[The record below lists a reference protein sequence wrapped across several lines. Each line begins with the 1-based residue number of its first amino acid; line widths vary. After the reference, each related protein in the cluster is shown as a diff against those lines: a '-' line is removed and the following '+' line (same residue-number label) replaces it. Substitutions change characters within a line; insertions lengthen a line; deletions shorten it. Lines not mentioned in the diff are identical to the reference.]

1 MDPSLNN
8 LNRTN
13 NLLSIMVVVLVFYLL
28 KILSFIFIPLT
39 FGMFMAL
46 LFLPIMR
53 WLRTKGLPKWLSIGV
68 VIGIIALILKL
79 FGELVKLSSREIINA
94 DSNFFQKAE
103 SKFTILVGNVE
114 GFFGIE
120 RIGNDNVLL
129 HYLSQANVFG
139 NFGNTLD
146 FIGDTLTMALMTIF
160 FGVLLLMDSFN
171 FERVLTKAIFKSKTM
186 SIRTFLKIEKD
197 IARFLIV
204 KFLVSFG
211 TGVGFSIAC
220 YSFDVSFPIFWG
232 VFAFLINF
240 VQMVGSVIS
249 VVLLSIFAFVEIEAY
264 TVLLVFSLII
274 TGVQVLFGAVLEP
287 IFMGKTFSLN
297 VVTVLVMLMFWGFI
311 WGVPGLIMAIPIT
324 VILKIILEQIPSTR
338 MMAEMMSGGSK
349 G

>member
-1 MDPSLNN
+1 MGPSLNN

-13 NLLSIMVVVLVFYLL
+13 NLLTIMVVVLIFYLL

-79 FGELVKLSSREIINA
+79 FGELIKLSSREIINA

-103 SKFTILVGNVE
+103 SKFTLLIGNVE
-114 GFFGIE
+114 SFLGIE

-171 FERVLTKAIFKSKTM
+171 FERVLTKAIFKSKSM

-297 VVTVLVMLMFWGFI
+297 VVTVLVMLMLWGFI

-349 G
+349 V

>member
-1 MDPSLNN
+1 
-8 LNRTN
+8 
-13 NLLSIMVVVLVFYLL
+13 MVVVLVFYLL

-68 VIGIIALILKL
+68 IIGIIALILKL

-94 DSNFFQKAE
+94 DSHFFQKAE
-103 SKFTILVGNVE
+103 SKFTLLIGNVE
-114 GFFGIE
+114 SFFGIE

-171 FERVLTKAIFKSKTM
+171 FERVLTKAIFKSKSM

-264 TVLLVFSLII
+264 TVLLAFSLTI

-297 VVTVLVMLMFWGFI
+297 VVTVLVMLMLWGFI

-349 G
+349 V

>member
-103 SKFTILVGNVE
+103 SKVTILVGNVE

-171 FERVLTKAIFKSKTM
+171 FERVLTKAIFKSKSM

>member
-1 MDPSLNN
+1 MSPSLNN

-120 RIGNDNVLL
+120 RIGNDNVLI

-297 VVTVLVMLMFWGFI
+297 VVTVLVMLMLWGFI

>member
-1 MDPSLNN
+1 MSPSLNN

-120 RIGNDNVLL
+120 RIGNDNVLI

-171 FERVLTKAIFKSKTM
+171 FERVLTKAIFKSKSM

-297 VVTVLVMLMFWGFI
+297 VVTVLVMLMLWGFI

>member
-1 MDPSLNN
+1 
-8 LNRTN
+8 
-13 NLLSIMVVVLVFYLL
+13 MVVVLVFYLL

-103 SKFTILVGNVE
+103 SKVTILVGNVE

-171 FERVLTKAIFKSKTM
+171 FERVLTKAIFKSKSM

-274 TGVQVLFGAVLEP
+274 TGVQVLFG
-287 IFMGKTFSLN
+287 
-297 VVTVLVMLMFWGFI
+297 
-311 WGVPGLIMAIPIT
+311 
-324 VILKIILEQIPSTR
+324 
-338 MMAEMMSGGSK
+338 
-349 G
+349 

>member
-1 MDPSLNN
+1 
-8 LNRTN
+8 
-13 NLLSIMVVVLVFYLL
+13 
-28 KILSFIFIPLT
+28 
-39 FGMFMAL
+39 MAL

-68 VIGIIALILKL
+68 IIGIIALILKL

-94 DSNFFQKAE
+94 DSHFFQKAE
-103 SKFTILVGNVE
+103 SKFTLLIGNVE
-114 GFFGIE
+114 SFFGIE

-171 FERVLTKAIFKSKTM
+171 FERVLTKAIFKSKSM

-264 TVLLVFSLII
+264 TVLLAFSLTI

-297 VVTVLVMLMFWGFI
+297 VVTVLVMLMLWGFI

-349 G
+349 V

>member
-1 MDPSLNN
+1 MSPSLNN

>member
-1 MDPSLNN
+1 MSPSLNN

-171 FERVLTKAIFKSKTM
+171 FERVLTKAIFKSKSM

-297 VVTVLVMLMFWGFI
+297 VVTVLVMLMLWGFI

>member
-1 MDPSLNN
+1 MGPSLNN

-13 NLLSIMVVVLVFYLL
+13 NLLTIMVVVLIFYLL

-79 FGELVKLSSREIINA
+79 FGELIKLSSREIINA

-103 SKFTILVGNVE
+103 SKFTLLIGNVE
-114 GFFGIE
+114 SFLGIE

-171 FERVLTKAIFKSKTM
+171 FERVLTKAIFKSKSM

-264 TVLLVFSLII
+264 TVLLAFSLII

-297 VVTVLVMLMFWGFI
+297 VVTVLVMLMLWGFI

-349 G
+349 V

>member
-1 MDPSLNN
+1 
-8 LNRTN
+8 
-13 NLLSIMVVVLVFYLL
+13 
-28 KILSFIFIPLT
+28 
-39 FGMFMAL
+39 
-46 LFLPIMR
+46 
-53 WLRTKGLPKWLSIGV
+53 
-68 VIGIIALILKL
+68 
-79 FGELVKLSSREIINA
+79 
-94 DSNFFQKAE
+94 
-103 SKFTILVGNVE
+103 
-114 GFFGIE
+114 
-120 RIGNDNVLL
+120 
-129 HYLSQANVFG
+129 
-139 NFGNTLD
+139 
-146 FIGDTLTMALMTIF
+146 
-160 FGVLLLMDSFN
+160 
-171 FERVLTKAIFKSKTM
+171 M

>member
-103 SKFTILVGNVE
+103 SKVTILVGNVE

>member
-103 SKFTILVGNVE
+103 SKVTILVGNVE

-171 FERVLTKAIFKSKTM
+171 FERVLTKAIFKSKSM

-211 TGVGFSIAC
+211 TGVGFTIAC

>member
-1 MDPSLNN
+1 
-8 LNRTN
+8 
-13 NLLSIMVVVLVFYLL
+13 
-28 KILSFIFIPLT
+28 LT

-103 SKFTILVGNVE
+103 SKVTILVGNVE

-171 FERVLTKAIFKSKTM
+171 FERVLTKAIFKSKSM

>member
-1 MDPSLNN
+1 MSSSLNN

-13 NLLSIMVVVLVFYLL
+13 NLLLIMVVVLVFYLL

-68 VIGIIALILKL
+68 IIEIIALILKL

-94 DSNFFQKAE
+94 DSHFFQKAE
-103 SKFTILVGNVE
+103 SKFTLLIGNVE
-114 GFFGIE
+114 SFFGIE

-139 NFGNTLD
+139 NFGNTFD

-171 FERVLTKAIFKSKTM
+171 FERVLTKAIFKSKSM

-264 TVLLVFSLII
+264 TVLLAFSLTI

-297 VVTVLVMLMFWGFI
+297 VVTVLVMLMLWGFI

-349 G
+349 V

>member
-1 MDPSLNN
+1 MGPSLNN

-13 NLLSIMVVVLVFYLL
+13 NLLTIMVVVLVFYLL

-68 VIGIIALILKL
+68 IIGIIALILKL

-94 DSNFFQKAE
+94 DSHFFQKAE
-103 SKFTILVGNVE
+103 SKFTLLVGNIE
-114 GFFGIE
+114 SFFGIE

-146 FIGDTLTMALMTIF
+146 FIGDTLTMVLMTIF

-171 FERVLTKAIFKSKTM
+171 FERVLTKAIFKSKSM

-264 TVLLVFSLII
+264 TVLLAFSLII

-297 VVTVLVMLMFWGFI
+297 VVTVLVMLMLWGFI

-349 G
+349 V

>member
-103 SKFTILVGNVE
+103 SKVTILVGNVE

-120 RIGNDNVLL
+120 RIGDDNVLL

-171 FERVLTKAIFKSKTM
+171 FERVLTKAIFKSKSM

>member
-1 MDPSLNN
+1 
-8 LNRTN
+8 
-13 NLLSIMVVVLVFYLL
+13 MVVVLVFYLL

-68 VIGIIALILKL
+68 IIGIIALILKL

-94 DSNFFQKAE
+94 DSHFFQKAE
-103 SKFTILVGNVE
+103 SKFTLLIGNVE
-114 GFFGIE
+114 SFFGIE
-120 RIGNDNVLL
+120 RTGNDNVLF

-171 FERVLTKAIFKSKTM
+171 FERVLTKAIFKSKSM

-264 TVLLVFSLII
+264 TVLLAFSLTI

-297 VVTVLVMLMFWGFI
+297 VVTVLVMLMLWGFI

-349 G
+349 V

>member
-171 FERVLTKAIFKSKTM
+171 FERVLTKAIFKSKSM

>member
-1 MDPSLNN
+1 MSPSLNN

-220 YSFDVSFPIFWG
+220 YCFDVSFPIFWG

>member
-1 MDPSLNN
+1 MSSSLNN

-13 NLLSIMVVVLVFYLL
+13 NLLLIMVVVLVFYLL

-53 WLRTKGLPKWLSIGV
+53 WLRTKGLPNWLSIGV
-68 VIGIIALILKL
+68 IIGIIALILKL

-94 DSNFFQKAE
+94 DSHFFQKAE
-103 SKFTILVGNVE
+103 SKFTLLIGNVE
-114 GFFGIE
+114 SFFGIE

-171 FERVLTKAIFKSKTM
+171 FERVLTKAIFKSKSM

-264 TVLLVFSLII
+264 TVLLAFSLTI

-297 VVTVLVMLMFWGFI
+297 VVTVLVMLMLWGFI

-349 G
+349 V

>member
-1 MDPSLNN
+1 
-8 LNRTN
+8 
-13 NLLSIMVVVLVFYLL
+13 MVVVLIFYLL

-68 VIGIIALILKL
+68 IIGIIALILKL

-94 DSNFFQKAE
+94 DSHFFQKAE
-103 SKFTILVGNVE
+103 SKFTLLIGNVE
-114 GFFGIE
+114 SFFGIE

-171 FERVLTKAIFKSKTM
+171 FERVLTKAIFKSKSM

-264 TVLLVFSLII
+264 TVLLAFSLII

-297 VVTVLVMLMFWGFI
+297 VVTVLVMLMLWGFI

-349 G
+349 V

>member
-1 MDPSLNN
+1 MSSSLNN

-13 NLLSIMVVVLVFYLL
+13 NLLLIMVVVLVFYLL

-68 VIGIIALILKL
+68 IIGIIALILKL

-94 DSNFFQKAE
+94 DSHFFQKAE
-103 SKFTILVGNVE
+103 SKFTLLIGNVE
-114 GFFGIE
+114 SFFGIE

-171 FERVLTKAIFKSKTM
+171 FERVLTKAVFKSKTM

-264 TVLLVFSLII
+264 TVLLAFSLTI

-297 VVTVLVMLMFWGFI
+297 VVTVLVMLMLWGFI

-349 G
+349 V

>member
-1 MDPSLNN
+1 MSSSLNN

-13 NLLSIMVVVLVFYLL
+13 NLLLIMVVVLVFYLL

-68 VIGIIALILKL
+68 IIGIIALILKL

-94 DSNFFQKAE
+94 DSHFFQKAE
-103 SKFTILVGNVE
+103 SKFTLLIGNVE
-114 GFFGIE
+114 SFFGIE

-171 FERVLTKAIFKSKTM
+171 FERVLTKAIFKSKSM

-264 TVLLVFSLII
+264 TVLLAFSLAI

-297 VVTVLVMLMFWGFI
+297 VVTVLVMLMLWGFI

-349 G
+349 V

>member
-1 MDPSLNN
+1 MSSSLNN

-13 NLLSIMVVVLVFYLL
+13 NLLSIMVVVLVFHLL

-53 WLRTKGLPKWLSIGV
+53 WLRTKGLPKWLSIAV
-68 VIGIIALILKL
+68 VIGIIGLILKV
-79 FGELVKLSSREIINA
+79 FGELVRLSSREIINV

-103 SKFTILVGNVE
+103 SKLTILIGNVE
-114 GFFGIE
+114 SFFGIE

-139 NFGNTLD
+139 NFGYTLD
-146 FIGDTLTMALMTIF
+146 FVGDTLTMALMTIF

-171 FERVLTKAIFKSKTM
+171 FERVLTKAIFKSKSM

-211 TGVGFSIAC
+211 TGVGFTIAC

-249 VVLLSIFAFVEIEAY
+249 VVVLSIFAFVEIESY
-264 TVLLVFSLII
+264 SVLLVFSLII
-274 TGVQVLFGAVLEP
+274 TAVQVLFGAVLEP
-287 IFMGKTFSLN
+287 IFMGKTFSVN

-349 G
+349 D

>member
-1 MDPSLNN
+1 
-8 LNRTN
+8 
-13 NLLSIMVVVLVFYLL
+13 
-28 KILSFIFIPLT
+28 
-39 FGMFMAL
+39 MAL

-68 VIGIIALILKL
+68 IIVIIALILKL

-94 DSNFFQKAE
+94 DSHFFQKAE
-103 SKFTILVGNVE
+103 SKFTLLIGNVE
-114 GFFGIE
+114 SFFGIE

-171 FERVLTKAIFKSKTM
+171 FERVLTKAIFKSKSM

-264 TVLLVFSLII
+264 TVLLAFSLTI

-297 VVTVLVMLMFWGFI
+297 VVTVLVMLMLWGFI

-349 G
+349 V

>member
-1 MDPSLNN
+1 MSSSLNN

-13 NLLSIMVVVLVFYLL
+13 NLLLIMVVVLVFYLL

-68 VIGIIALILKL
+68 IIVIIALILKL

-94 DSNFFQKAE
+94 DSHFFQKAE
-103 SKFTILVGNVE
+103 SKFTLLIGNVE
-114 GFFGIE
+114 SFFGIE

-171 FERVLTKAIFKSKTM
+171 FERVLTKAIFKSKSM

-264 TVLLVFSLII
+264 TVLLAFSLTI

-297 VVTVLVMLMFWGFI
+297 VVTVLVMLMLWGFI

-349 G
+349 V

>member
-1 MDPSLNN
+1 MSPSLNN

-297 VVTVLVMLMFWGFI
+297 VVTVLVMLMLWGFI

>member
-1 MDPSLNN
+1 MSENLNN
-8 LNRTN
+8 LRRTN
-13 NLLSIMVVVLVFYLL
+13 NLLSIMVIVLVFYLL
-28 KILSFIFIPLT
+28 KTLSFIFIPLT

-46 LFLPIMR
+46 LFLPVMR
-53 WLRTKGLPKWLSIGV
+53 WFTAKGLPKWLSISAI
-68 VIGIIALILKL
+68 IGIIILILKI
-79 FGELVKLSSREIINA
+79 FGELIKLSSREIINA

-103 SKFTILVGNVE
+103 AKLTSVIGNVE

-120 RIGNDNVLL
+120 RIGNDNVLF

-139 NFGNTLD
+139 SFGNTLD
-146 FIGDTLTMALMTIF
+146 FIGDTLTMILMTVF

-171 FERVLTKAIFKSKTM
+171 FERILTKSIFKSKTM
-186 SIRTFLKIEKD
+186 SVRTFLKIEKD

-211 TGVGFSIAC
+211 TGVGFTVAC
-220 YSFDVSFPIFWG
+220 YAFDVSFPIFWG

-249 VVLLSIFAFVEIEAY
+249 VVLLSVFAFVEIEAY
-264 TVLLVFSLII
+264 TVLLAFSLII
-274 TGVQVLFGAVLEP
+274 TGVQILFGAVLEP

-297 VVTVLVMLMFWGFI
+297 VVTVLIMLMLWGFI

-324 VILKIILEQIPSTR
+324 VIIKIILEQIPSTV
-338 MMAEMMSGGSK
+338 MVAEMMSGEG
-349 G
+349 

>member
-1 MDPSLNN
+1 MSPSLNN

-171 FERVLTKAIFKSKTM
+171 FERVLTKAIFKSKSM

>member
-1 MDPSLNN
+1 MSSSLNN

-13 NLLSIMVVVLVFYLL
+13 NLLLIMVVVLVFYLL

-68 VIGIIALILKL
+68 IIGIIALILKL

-94 DSNFFQKAE
+94 DSHFFQKAE
-103 SKFTILVGNVE
+103 SKFTLLIGNVE
-114 GFFGIE
+114 SFFGIE

-171 FERVLTKAIFKSKTM
+171 FERVLTKAIFKSKSM

-264 TVLLVFSLII
+264 TVLLAFSLTI

-297 VVTVLVMLMFWGFI
+297 VVTVLVMLMLWGFI

-349 G
+349 V

>member
-1 MDPSLNN
+1 
-8 LNRTN
+8 
-13 NLLSIMVVVLVFYLL
+13 MVVVLVFYLL

-120 RIGNDNVLL
+120 RIGNDNVLI

-160 FGVLLLMDSFN
+160 FEVLLLMDSFN
-171 FERVLTKAIFKSKTM
+171 FERVLTKAIFKSKSM

>member
-1 MDPSLNN
+1 
-8 LNRTN
+8 
-13 NLLSIMVVVLVFYLL
+13 
-28 KILSFIFIPLT
+28 
-39 FGMFMAL
+39 
-46 LFLPIMR
+46 MR

-103 SKFTILVGNVE
+103 SKVTILVGNVE

-171 FERVLTKAIFKSKTM
+171 FERVLTKAIFKSKSM